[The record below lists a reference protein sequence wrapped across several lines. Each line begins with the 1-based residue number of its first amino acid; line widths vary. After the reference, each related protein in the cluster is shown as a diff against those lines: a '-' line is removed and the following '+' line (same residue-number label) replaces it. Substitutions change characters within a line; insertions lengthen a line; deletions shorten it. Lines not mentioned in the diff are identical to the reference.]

1 MFLVKDLS
9 RAQQDVAEVHDTK
22 DVLDIITGLC
32 DLENP
37 RLEDID
43 HVLSRMTFGEVFIR
57 HPYFKVWCVPD
68 EAYLLHREIEEAATG
83 LLKTCTDDYAS
94 RIWSIIRDAVV
105 DDVVLC
111 ACEPSGEDGFTD
123 GDIALAIGRA
133 IAERFGYEV

>member
-22 DVLDIITGLC
+22 DVLDIITGITGKC
-32 DLENP
+32 
-37 RLEDID
+37 RLEDVD
-43 HVLSRMTFGEVFIR
+43 LVLSRMTFGDVFTR

-94 RIWSIIRDAVV
+94 RIWSIIRDEVV

-133 IAERFGYEV
+133 IAERFGFEV

>member
-9 RAQQDVAEVHDTK
+9 RAQQDVAEFHDTK

-37 RLEDID
+37 RLEDVD
-43 HVLSRMTFGEVFIR
+43 HVLSRMTFGDVFTR

-68 EAYLLHREIEEAATG
+68 EAYLLHREIEEAATR
-83 LLKTCTDDYAS
+83 LLKTCTDDYAT
-94 RIWSIIRDAVV
+94 RIWNVIRDEVV

-111 ACEPSGEDGFTD
+111 ACEPSGGDGFTD

>member
-9 RAQQDVAEVHDTK
+9 CAQQSVEEIHDIK
-22 DVLDIITGLC
+22 DVLDVLIGLH
-32 DLENP
+32 DLGDQQ
-37 RLEDID
+37 LKDVD
-43 HVLSRMTFGEVFIR
+43 HVLSRMTFGDVFTR

-68 EAYLLHREIEEAATG
+68 EAYLLHREIEEAATR

-94 RIWSIIRDAVV
+94 RIWGAIRDEVV

>member
-43 HVLSRMTFGEVFIR
+43 HVLSRMTFGDVFTR

-94 RIWSIIRDAVV
+94 RIWSIIRDEVV

-133 IAERFGYEV
+133 LAERLGYEV

>member
-1 MFLVKDLS
+1 MFLVKNLT
-9 RAQQDVAEVHDTK
+9 RAQQDAAEVHDTK
-22 DVLDIITGLC
+22 DVLDIITGITGKGQ
-32 DLENP
+32 
-37 RLEDID
+37 LEDVD
-43 HVLSRMTFGEVFIR
+43 HVLSHITFGDVFTR

-68 EAYLLHREIEEAATG
+68 EAYLLHREIEEAATR

-94 RIWSIIRDAVV
+94 RIWNVIRDEVV

>member
-9 RAQQDVAEVHDTK
+9 RAQQDVTEVHDTK
-22 DVLDIITGLC
+22 DVLDIIIGLC
-32 DLENP
+32 DLDGV
-37 RLEDID
+37 RLKDVD
-43 HVLSRMTFGEVFIR
+43 HVLSRMTFGDVFTR

-68 EAYLLHREIEEAATG
+68 EAYLLHREIEEAATW

-94 RIWSIIRDAVV
+94 RIWSAIRDEVV

-123 GDIALAIGRA
+123 DDIAQAIGRA
-133 IAERFGYEV
+133 LAERLGYEV

>member
-37 RLEDID
+37 RLEDVD
-43 HVLSRMTFGEVFIR
+43 HVLSSMTFGEVFIR

-68 EAYLLHREIEEAATG
+68 EAYLLHREIEEAATR
-83 LLKTCTDDYAS
+83 LLKTCTDDYAT
-94 RIWSIIRDAVV
+94 RIWNVIRDEVV

-133 IAERFGYEV
+133 LAERLGYEV

>member
-1 MFLVKDLS
+1 MFLVKDLTH
-9 RAQQDVAEVHDTK
+9 AQQDVAEVHDTK
-22 DVLDIITGLC
+22 DVLDIITGITGKC
-32 DLENP
+32 
-37 RLEDID
+37 RLEDVS

-68 EAYLLHREIEEAATG
+68 EAYLLHREIEEAATR

-94 RIWSIIRDAVV
+94 RIWSVIRDEVV

-111 ACEPSGEDGFTD
+111 ACEPSGEDSFTD

-133 IAERFGYEV
+133 IAERFGFEV

>member
-1 MFLVKDLS
+1 
-9 RAQQDVAEVHDTK
+9 
-22 DVLDIITGLC
+22 
-32 DLENP
+32 
-37 RLEDID
+37 
-43 HVLSRMTFGEVFIR
+43 MTFGDVFTR

-68 EAYLLHREIEEAATG
+68 EAYLLHREIEEAATR

-94 RIWSIIRDAVV
+94 RIWSAIRDEVV

-133 IAERFGYEV
+133 LAERLGYEV

>member
-1 MFLVKDLS
+1 MFLVKDLT
-9 RAQQDVAEVHDTK
+9 RAQQDVTDVHDTK
-22 DVLDIITGLC
+22 DVLDILIGLYDLDDRGFENTG
-32 DLENP
+32 
-37 RLEDID
+37 RIIS
-43 HVLSRMTFGEVFIR
+43 HMTFGDVFTR

-68 EAYLLHREIEEAATG
+68 EAYLLHREIEEAATR

-94 RIWSIIRDAVV
+94 RIWSAIRDEVV

-133 IAERFGYEV
+133 LAERLGYEV

>member
-1 MFLVKDLS
+1 MFLVKNLT

-32 DLENP
+32 DLEDP
-37 RLEDID
+37 RLKDVD

-83 LLKTCTDDYAS
+83 LLKICTDDYAS
-94 RIWSIIRDAVV
+94 RIWSIIRDEVV
-105 DDVVLC
+105 DDAVLC

-133 IAERFGYEV
+133 IAERFGFEV

>member
-22 DVLDIITGLC
+22 DVLDIITGITGKC
-32 DLENP
+32 
-37 RLEDID
+37 RLEDVD
-43 HVLSRMTFGEVFIR
+43 HVLSRMTFGEVFTR

-68 EAYLLHREIEEAATG
+68 EAYLLHREIEEAATR

-94 RIWSIIRDAVV
+94 RIWNVIRDEVV

>member
-9 RAQQDVAEVHDTK
+9 CAQQDVAEVHDTK
-22 DVLDIITGLC
+22 EVLDIITGITGKA
-32 DLENP
+32 
-37 RLEDID
+37 RLEDVD

-94 RIWSIIRDAVV
+94 RIWSIIRDEVV

-133 IAERFGYEV
+133 IAERFGFEV

>member
-22 DVLDIITGLC
+22 DVLDIIIGLC
-32 DLENP
+32 DLDGVK
-37 RLEDID
+37 LKDVG
-43 HVLSRMTFGEVFIR
+43 HVLSRMTFGDVFTR

-68 EAYLLHREIEEAATG
+68 EAYLLHLEIEEAATR

-94 RIWSIIRDAVV
+94 RIWSAIRDEVV

-133 IAERFGYEV
+133 LAERLGYEV

>member
-9 RAQQDVAEVHDTK
+9 CAQQSVEEIHDIK
-22 DVLDIITGLC
+22 DVLDVLIGLH
-32 DLENP
+32 DLGDQQ
-37 RLEDID
+37 LKDVD
-43 HVLSRMTFGEVFIR
+43 HVLSRMTFGDVFTR

-94 RIWSIIRDAVV
+94 RIWSIIRDEVV

-133 IAERFGYEV
+133 IAERFFEV

>member
-9 RAQQDVAEVHDTK
+9 RAQQDVAEVYDTK
-22 DVLDIITGLC
+22 DVLDIIVGLC
-32 DLENP
+32 DIEAP
-37 RLEDID
+37 RLDDVAHI
-43 HVLSRMTFGEVFIR
+43 LSRMTFGEVFTR
-57 HPYFKVWCVPD
+57 HPYFKVRCVPD
-68 EAYLLHREIEEAATG
+68 EAYLLHREIEEAATR

-94 RIWSIIRDAVV
+94 RIWTIIRDEVV
-105 DDVVLC
+105 DDAVLC

>member
-9 RAQQDVAEVHDTK
+9 RAQQDVTEVHDTK
-22 DVLDIITGLC
+22 DVLDIIIGLC
-32 DLENP
+32 DLDGVK
-37 RLEDID
+37 LEDVD
-43 HVLSRMTFGEVFIR
+43 HVLSRMTFGDVFTR

-68 EAYLLHREIEEAATG
+68 EAYLLHREIEEAATR

-94 RIWSIIRDAVV
+94 RIWSAIRDEVV

-133 IAERFGYEV
+133 LAERLGSEV

>member
-1 MFLVKDLS
+1 MFLVKDLTH
-9 RAQQDVAEVHDTK
+9 AQQDVTEVHDTK
-22 DVLDIITGLC
+22 DVLDIITGITGKGH
-32 DLENP
+32 
-37 RLEDID
+37 LEDVD
-43 HVLSRMTFGEVFIR
+43 HVLSRMTFGDVFTR
-57 HPYFKVWCVPD
+57 HPYFRVWCVPD
-68 EAYLLHREIEEAATG
+68 EAYLLHREIEEAATR

-94 RIWSIIRDAVV
+94 RIWNVIRDEVV

>member
-1 MFLVKDLS
+1 MFLVKDLT

-22 DVLDIITGLC
+22 DVLDIITGITG
-32 DLENP
+32 EG
-37 RLEDID
+37 RLEVVD
-43 HVLSRMTFGEVFIR
+43 HVLSRMTFGDVFTR

-68 EAYLLHREIEEAATG
+68 EAYLLHREIEEAATR

-94 RIWSIIRDAVV
+94 RIWNVIRDEVV

>member
-1 MFLVKDLS
+1 MFLVKDLT

-37 RLEDID
+37 RLEDVD

-83 LLKTCTDDYAS
+83 LLKTCTDDYVS
-94 RIWSIIRDAVV
+94 RIWSIIRDEVV

-133 IAERFGYEV
+133 IAERFGFEV

>member
-9 RAQQDVAEVHDTK
+9 CAQQSVEEIHDIK
-22 DVLDIITGLC
+22 DVLDVLIGLH
-32 DLENP
+32 DLGDQQ
-37 RLEDID
+37 LKDVD
-43 HVLSRMTFGEVFIR
+43 HVLSRMTFGDVFTR

-68 EAYLLHREIEEAATG
+68 EAYLLHREIEEAATR

-94 RIWSIIRDAVV
+94 RIWSAIRDEVV

-133 IAERFGYEV
+133 IAERFFEV

>member
-22 DVLDIITGLC
+22 DVLDIIIGIGNLG
-32 DLENP
+32 DYQLK
-37 RLEDID
+37 DVD
-43 HVLSRMTFGEVFIR
+43 HVLSRMTFGDVFTK

-68 EAYLLHREIEEAATG
+68 EAYLLHREIEEAATR
-83 LLKTCTDDYAS
+83 LLNTCTDDYAS
-94 RIWSIIRDAVV
+94 RIWNIIRDEVV
-105 DDVVLC
+105 NDVVLC
-111 ACEPSGEDGFTD
+111 ACEPSGRDGFTD